1 MVNNFTCKNVMP
13 GIGCGLWEFLAL
25 GIIFYIEA
33 IFSIIYLK
41 KLFPKRKFSSF
52 DKMQFLFWLAIGIW
66 LLYKGTLFIIPVNY
80 NQLTYRIFF
89 VSFPAILYVFPLT
102 VLVRLVCD
110 ALFTYNSPGARL
122 QIFIK
127 VLFLSFITIYFMIG
141 ITLSIGDVS
150 DSDDPGSSISLW
162 YGCTNIL
169 TVLFIAIP
177 SNKLIKLIQ
186 SHGMQNYENC
196 TTKSKI
202 GLVFFVIIYSLRGLY
217 NILSYFSINP
227 LQTYLNKELSNVER
241 FPPTNVRIITWF
253 YYFVF
258 DAISALL
265 LILGAVILYNHSKQM
280 ASDPFFVRFPSDQG
294 I

>member
-1 MVNNFTCKNVMP
+1 MVNDFTCKSVMP

-25 GIIFYIEA
+25 GIIFYFEA
-33 IFSIIYLK
+33 IFSFYYFK
-41 KLFPKRKFSSF
+41 KILPKWNSPFE
-52 DKMQFLFWLAIGIW
+52 KMQCIFWLTIGIW
-66 LLYKGTLFIIPVNY
+66 LIYKGTLFIVPLNY

-122 QIFIK
+122 QNFIK
-127 VLFLSFITIYFMIG
+127 VLFASFITIYFMIG

-150 DSDDPGSSISLW
+150 DFDDPGSSISLW

-186 SHGMQNYENC
+186 SHGMLEYQNC
-196 TTKSKI
+196 TNKSKI
-202 GLVFFVIIYSLRGLY
+202 GLFFFVLVFSLRGIY

-241 FPPTNVRIITWF
+241 YPTVNVRIISWF
-253 YYFVF
+253 YYFIF
-258 DAISALL
+258 DVVSALL
-265 LILGAVILYNHSKQM
+265 LITGAIILHNHSNQL
-280 ASDPFFVRFPSDQG
+280 ASDPFFIRYPSDQG